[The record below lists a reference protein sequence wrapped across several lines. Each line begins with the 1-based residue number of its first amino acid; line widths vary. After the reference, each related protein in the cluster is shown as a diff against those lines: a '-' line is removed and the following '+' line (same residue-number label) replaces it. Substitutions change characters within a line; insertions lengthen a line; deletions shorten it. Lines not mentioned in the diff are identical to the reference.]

1 MADTGERK
9 IGDVDNHHGG
19 VSGDVDDHHGGVGGY
34 VDDQHGEKKTSG
46 DLMATTLWGSNA
58 TASKLTKVKLYFNK
72 RNSKKFK

>member
-34 VDDQHGEKKTSG
+34 VDDQHGEKK
-46 DLMATTLWGSNA
+46 D
-58 TASKLTKVKLYFNK
+58 F
-72 RNSKKFK
+72 R